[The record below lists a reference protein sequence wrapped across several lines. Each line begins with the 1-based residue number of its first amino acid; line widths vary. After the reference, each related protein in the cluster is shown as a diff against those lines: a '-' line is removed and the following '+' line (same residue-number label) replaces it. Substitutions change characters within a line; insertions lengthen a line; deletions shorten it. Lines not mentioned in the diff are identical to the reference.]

1 MSSPIE
7 RFEDILKSK
16 DAEIERLN
24 AECGE
29 LDACA
34 TDYRLEIDRISIEH
48 GDMNVAC
55 VQYEKDIER
64 LTIDVER
71 WKSIAS
77 QIESDWIPANRKLSA
92 DVAKLRH
99 EADGLLIRNE
109 KLEKAGNIP
118 YMSAPERIGDEWVLV
133 KQRHL
138 ISLDEVIAEV
148 NE

>member
-1 MSSPIE
+1 MMSLIE
-7 RFEDILKSK
+7 RWTEYKRRAVINDSMVELVDSTINELRGSCRCA
-16 DAEIERLN
+16 DEVRCDRLAE
-24 AECGE
+24 
-29 LDACA
+29 
-34 TDYRLEIDRISIEH
+34 
-48 GDMNVAC
+48 
-55 VQYEKDIER
+55 IER

-138 ISLDEVIAEV
+138 ISLDEAIAEV
-148 NE
+148 NDENG